1 MDQLLNNSFHDVVS
15 ALPNPFSWLVD
26 SNITDLD
33 PFGFNPQNRST
44 DESDGKF
51 LSFLCLNCSNTSA
64 F

>member
-33 PFGFNPQNRST
+33 PFGSNPQNRST

-51 LSFLCLNCSNTSA
+51 LFLLMP
-64 F
+64 